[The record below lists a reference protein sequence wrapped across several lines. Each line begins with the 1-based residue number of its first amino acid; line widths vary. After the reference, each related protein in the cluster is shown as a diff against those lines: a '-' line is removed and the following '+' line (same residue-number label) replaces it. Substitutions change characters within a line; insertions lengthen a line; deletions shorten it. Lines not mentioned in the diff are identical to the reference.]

1 MVWLVVSTPL
11 KNMKVNWDD
20 YFVYD
25 GKIKKFQTTNQWCYP
40 SYIYIIYIYILLQL
54 HSPAFYCGWFGNH
67 QFVGRIFQI
76 QAFNHPCGGAG
87 LHIHSLLVAY
97 NPLTNW
103 DAAPGTKW
111 APWDRSVGLRWF
123 PVPEPSSYLRGVTGA
138 FSKT

>member
-1 MVWLVVSTPL
+1 
-11 KNMKVNWDD
+11 
-20 YFVYD
+20 
-25 GKIKKFQTTNQWCYP
+25 
-40 SYIYIIYIYILLQL
+40 
-54 HSPAFYCGWFGNH
+54 
-67 QFVGRIFQI
+67 
-76 QAFNHPCGGAG
+76 